1 MNLKHKPDG
10 KVAIVTGAARGI
22 GLAIASRLASDG
34 YKTVLLDRD
43 PAVTQAAG
51 ALQQA
56 GHAVRSL
63 QIDISDEA
71 SVLALPQALSD
82 WWPLLAVL
90 VNNAGISPKHDG
102 KKREVIDMPL
112 EEWRRVL
119 DVNLTGTFLMTK
131 ACLPIMKENGWGRI
145 VMITSQSA
153 RTRTPVPGA
162 HYSATKSGMTGLA
175 RVLAGEVA
183 AFGITVNCVAPGRI
197 ESEMT
202 AAVGGDVNARLAATV
217 PAGRMGRPEEVAATV
232 AFLVS
237 PDASYSTGAIIDVNG
252 GSFMP

>member
-1 MNLKHKPDG
+1 MISKQEPDNQ
-10 KVAIVTGAARGI
+10 VAIVTGAARGI
-22 GLAIASRLASDG
+22 GLAIASRLARDG
-34 YKTVLLDRD
+34 YKTVLLDRN
-43 PAVTQAAG
+43 PAVAQAASV
-51 ALQQA
+51 LQQA

-63 QIDISDEA
+63 QIDIADEA
-71 SVLALPQALSD
+71 AVLALPQV
-82 WWPLLAVL
+82 LA
-90 VNNAGISPKHDG
+90 
-102 KKREVIDMPL
+102 
-112 EEWRRVL
+112 EWRRVL

-131 ACLPIMKENGWGRI
+131 ACLSVMKANGWGRI

-217 PAGRMGRPEEVAATV
+217 PAGRMGRPDEVAGTV

-237 PDASYSTGAIIDVNG
+237 PDAGYSTGAIIDVNG